1 MLNVE
6 RVRRALRQ
14 PGTTPLHLR
23 LRSAVR
29 EQVLDGTLE
38 AGQALAA
45 ERTLQEQLGVSRST
59 VRQAIK
65 SLVDEGLL
73 QSVVGAGTFVVERRR
88 VVRERDL
95 VGVVVPDANFYLHHA
110 DLAASLGFRFR
121 EAGLRVDMS
130 LHDERFETLHAVT
143 RGLLEQNL
151 AALVMV
157 APAGPNID
165 FIIAELVAQ
174 GVVVVLL
181 ARQLNSRLDLDLDS
195 VSVDNQRIGYEATRH
210 LLELGHTRIIHLPGT
225 RTTTV
230 RDRAI
235 GYVTAMREMSLE
247 PCMLLPP
254 TEPGVIPDELEPYLT
269 DPDPALL
276 WAQVGRRDITAA
288 FCFNDAI
295 ATWVQKEVR
304 NLNLTIPRDLSLI
317 AVDNMPY
324 ADFFDAPLTT
334 FALPGKE
341 IADEAASLVLRRL
354 SGEDLA
360 AQHVVIP
367 ARLMVRRSTAPPP
380 RTGVV
385 AQSLTRSK

>member
-1 MLNVE
+1 MLNVD
-6 RVRRALRQ
+6 RVRRDLRL
-14 PGTTPLHLR
+14 PGTAPLHQR
-23 LRSAVR
+23 LRSSIR
-29 EQVLDGTLE
+29 EQVLDGTLQP
-38 AGQALAA
+38 GQALAA
-45 ERTLQEQLGVSRST
+45 ERTLQDQLGVSRST

-73 QSVVGAGTFVVERRR
+73 ESVVGAGTFVVERRR
-88 VVRERDL
+88 PVRDRDL

-110 DLAASLGFRFR
+110 DLAASLGFGFR

-130 LHDERFETLHAVT
+130 LHDERVETLQTVT
-143 RGLLEQNL
+143 RGLLEQNV
-151 AALVMV
+151 AAVVIV
-157 APAGPNID
+157 APAGPSID
-165 FIIAELVAQ
+165 VIVAELVAR

-181 ARQLNSRLDLDLDS
+181 ARHLNSRLDLDLDY
-195 VSVDNQRIGYEATRH
+195 VSVDNERIGYEATRH
-210 LLELGHTRIIHLPGT
+210 LLELGHTRIIHLAGT

-235 GYVTAMREMSLE
+235 GYVTAMRELSLE
-247 PCMLLPP
+247 PCMLVPP
-254 TEPGVIPDELEPYLT
+254 TEPGVIPNELEPYLL

-276 WAQVGRRDITAA
+276 WAKLGRRDITAA

-341 IADEAASLVLRRL
+341 IAEQSASLVLRRL
-354 SGEDLA
+354 NGEQLA
-360 AQHVVIP
+360 AQRVLIP

-380 RTGVV
+380 RTGVQL
-385 AQSLTRSK
+385 AASLM